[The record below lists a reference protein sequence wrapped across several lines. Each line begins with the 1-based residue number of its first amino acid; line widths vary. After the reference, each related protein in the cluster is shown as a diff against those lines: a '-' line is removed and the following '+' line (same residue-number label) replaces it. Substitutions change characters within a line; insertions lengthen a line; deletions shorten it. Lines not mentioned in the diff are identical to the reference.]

1 MITLD
6 SEQSALLANQS
17 KKVINLI
24 LDAQNQLQRRDVVLF
39 FRANV
44 DAATPLLKAAQKNL
58 KSFPLVVRGLKEAIG
73 SAILPSVGTSDY
85 DEGWLNVGD
94 VFVGWIGYCHDR
106 PYVVTAKTDNQYSWR
121 YIDEE
126 VERSPMLNDPG
137 LRLAGWIKIPIVGD
151 VFSSILDYQ
160 QKEIDALQQQ
170 VKYFQNNQFA
180 I

>member
-1 MITLD
+1 MIILS
-6 SEQSALLANQS
+6 SEHAAKLTEES
-17 KKVINLI
+17 KAVINLI
-24 LDAQNQLQRRDVVLF
+24 LDAQSQLKRRDVVQF

-44 DAATPLLKAAQKNL
+44 DAATPLLQAAQKNL
-58 KSFPLVVRGLKEAIG
+58 KSFPLVIRGLKEAID
-73 SAILPSVGTSDY
+73 STILPSVGTSDH

-126 VERSPMLNDPG
+126 LEQQPMRNDPG

-151 VFSSILDYQ
+151 VFSSISNYQ
-160 QKEIDALQQQ
+160 QQEIDALQQQ
-170 VKYFQNNQFA
+170 VEYFQTNQFA